1 MPDLE
6 SSIHWRPWSV
16 AIVLAILITVFA
28 LGQFN
33 LLELSFSI
41 QLGCAVLLAS
51 AGWNVYVIVRARL
64 DKKAGVNGAVADGLL
79 LAGLFLVL
87 IGAYF

>member
-1 MPDLE
+1 MSRLE
-6 SSIHWRPWSV
+6 SAIHWRPWSV

-51 AGWNVYVIVRARL
+51 AGWNAYVIVLARSG
-64 DKKAGVNGAVADGLL
+64 KKAGAHGAIADGLL
-79 LAGLFLVL
+79 LTGLFLVL
-87 IGAYF
+87 IGAFF